1 MKKQMPYL
9 SDEAAAR
16 RIQTWWSIS
25 VCRLRLKEPGRFSHA
40 RSFLFDH
47 VYWLPEEFRPER
59 FMDVVEWVVDTD
71 IYFDV
76 EFEDDDRLVEDVWS
90 EKCIERDFR
99 HRMKRSSSSGY
110 ACCDMCA
117 RFVSPEVRYSCE
129 EGCDFDVC
137 AACLAYKESTQ
148 LKHFV

>member
-1 MKKQMPYL
+1 MPYL
-9 SDEAAAR
+9 SEESAAR
-16 RIQTWWSIS
+16 RIQSWWSIS
-25 VCRLRLKEPGRFSHA
+25 VCRLRLGENPGRFSHT

-59 FMDVVEWVVDTD
+59 FMEVVEWVLESED

-76 EFEDDDRLVEDVWS
+76 DEDDDRLVEDIWS
-90 EKCIERDFR
+90 EKCAEREFR
-99 HRMKRSSSSGY
+99 HVMERSSTTGY

-117 RFVSPEVRYSCE
+117 RYIAPEVRYSCE
-129 EGCDFDVC
+129 EGCDFDIC
-137 AACLAYKESTQ
+137 HACLSQQAFTM